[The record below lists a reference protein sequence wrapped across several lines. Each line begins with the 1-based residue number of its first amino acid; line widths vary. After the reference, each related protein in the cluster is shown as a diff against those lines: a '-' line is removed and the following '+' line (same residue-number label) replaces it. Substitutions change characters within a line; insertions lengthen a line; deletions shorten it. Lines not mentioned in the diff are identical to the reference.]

1 MLSSFCSRVEPL
13 GFNPNPL
20 ILDKEPPPSSAGRIF
35 QMQDAVVTSCD
46 VRAGGASTARDDRA
60 CSKHTH
66 DRQLICSEQ
75 RAGTGLQRHYLVFL
89 PSNDSFNI
97 IFTID

>member
-20 ILDKEPPPSSAGRIF
+20 ILDKELFSPSSSAGRIF
-35 QMQDAVVTSCD
+35 QMWDAVVTSCD
-46 VRAGGASTARDDRA
+46 VRAGGASTARDDCA

-66 DRQLICSEQ
+66 DRRLVCSEQ
-75 RAGTGLQRHYLVFL
+75 QAGTGLQRH
-89 PSNDSFNI
+89 
-97 IFTID
+97 